1 MKWFVTIA
9 CWCVGTLMAADV
21 PIKSASYSGTSL
33 KGPVIGLSSMGLVR
47 GSLLISPRQASC
59 CIACFPVLKC
69 WLRNSRNRN

>member
-9 CWCVGTLMAADV
+9 CWCAGTLMAADV

-47 GSLLISPRQASC
+47 GGA
-59 CIACFPVLKC
+59 F
-69 WLRNSRNRN
+69 